1 MRTWMRVQFF
11 LFFFSWVTF
20 LSYWGVIFDARG
32 FDGSEIGL
40 SITVSLV
47 TRAVAVVTLFP
58 LANRWWPIGTI
69 ARWLPW
75 LCFVLGLAFLPH
87 TGLTGLL
94 LLSAAFG
101 VLYPTLMPLLET
113 TAALGAQR
121 GALVYGPV
129 RLWGSLGFVIGA
141 AVNGVL
147 ARVLGNGA
155 LLPVF
160 LLALLA
166 LSIMALRPI
175 GDEVVAAQRSGS
187 IGAWGPLF
195 GHRVFMLA
203 LGICVL
209 VQSSHAAYYAF
220 GALHLEKLQV
230 DPLLVALFLM
240 LAPLSEMAVFRLTA
254 GVADRWPLVVLMLIA
269 TLGAL
274 ARWGIWVFEPP
285 VAVLLASQ
293 LLHGLTFGIMQ
304 VGFIQTMRRHI
315 EPHLMAPA
323 QGLYSALGTGAG
335 TAVMTAIAGHFF
347 DISLALTFVA
357 MLVCVLPALPGLI
370 GLALAERRSGPVTG

>member
-1 MRTWMRVQFF
+1 MRLQFF
-11 LFFFSWVTF
+11 LFFFSWTTF

-32 FDGSEIGL
+32 FSGAEIGL

-47 TRAVAVVTLFP
+47 TRAIAVVTLFP
-58 LANRWWPIGTI
+58 LANRLVALGTI

-75 LCFVLGLAFLPH
+75 LCFALGLAFLPH
-87 TGLTGLL
+87 TGLAGLL

-129 RLWGSLGFVIGA
+129 RLWGSLGFVAGA
-141 AVNGVL
+141 AVNGAA
-147 ARVLGNGA
+147 ARVLGNEA

-160 LLALLA
+160 LVSLLA
-166 LSIMALRPI
+166 LALTALLPL

-187 IGAWGPLF
+187 IGAWGPLVT
-195 GHRVFMLA
+195 HRVFMIA

-220 GALHLEKLQV
+220 GTLHLDRLAV
-230 DPLLVALFLM
+230 DPLLVAVFLM
-240 LAPLSEMAVFRLTA
+240 LAPISEMVVFRFTA
-254 GVADRWPLVVLMLIA
+254 RIGEDWSLAALLLVAVLGSVL
-269 TLGAL
+269 
-274 ARWGIWVFEPP
+274 RWGIWMVEPP

-293 LLHGLTFGIMQ
+293 LLHGLTFGMMQ
-304 VGFIQTMRRHI
+304 VGFIQTMRRHV

-335 TAVMTAIAGHFF
+335 TAVMTAVAGHFF
-347 DISLALTFVA
+347 DISPVLTFLA
-357 MLVCVLPALPGLI
+357 MVLCALPALPAVLC
-370 GLALAERRSGPVTG
+370 LARSERRAPRPADGTA

>member
-32 FDGSEIGL
+32 FDGAEIGL

-47 TRAVAVVTLFP
+47 TRAIAVVTLFP
-58 LANRWWPIGTI
+58 LANRLWPIGTI
-69 ARWLPW
+69 TRWLPW
-75 LCFVLGLAFLPH
+75 LCFALGLGFLPH

-94 LLSAAFG
+94 VLSAAFG

-129 RLWGSLGFVIGA
+129 RLWGSFGFVAGA
-141 AVNGVL
+141 GVNGLV
-147 ARVLGNGA
+147 ARQLGNGA

-166 LSIMALRPI
+166 LALTALSRI

-220 GALHLEKLQV
+220 GALHLERLQV
-230 DPLLVALFLM
+230 DPLVIALFLM
-240 LAPLSEMAVFRLTA
+240 LAPLSEMLVFRLTA
-254 GVADRWPLVVLMLIA
+254 GVADRWPLAVLMLIA
-269 TLGAL
+269 TVGAL
-274 ARWGIWVFEPP
+274 VRWGVWVLDPTVP
-285 VAVLLASQ
+285 MLLASQ
-293 LLHGLTFGIMQ
+293 LLHGLTFGMMQ
-304 VGFIQTMRRHI
+304 VGFIQTMRRHVA
-315 EPHLMAPA
+315 PDLMVPA

-347 DISLALTFVA
+347 DISPVLTFTA
-357 MLVCVLPALPGLI
+357 MVLCVVPALPAAML
-370 GLALAERRSGPVTG
+370 LARAEQRLPAPPA